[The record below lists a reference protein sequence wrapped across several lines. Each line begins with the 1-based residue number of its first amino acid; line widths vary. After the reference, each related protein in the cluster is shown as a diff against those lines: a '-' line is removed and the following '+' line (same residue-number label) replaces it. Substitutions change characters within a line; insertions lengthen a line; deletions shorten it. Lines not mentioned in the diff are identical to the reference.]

1 MFYRDR
7 LSDFHRMTVSIL
19 KMHFRKLSP
28 TIISYRDISNY
39 HNANFMNSLTETLFE
54 GEKSESFVKDPD
66 FFLTFVL
73 KFLISMLLARR
84 NIFVEIINDS

>member
-1 MFYRDR
+1 
-7 LSDFHRMTVSIL
+7 
-19 KMHFRKLSP
+19 MHFRKLSP

-54 GEKSESFVKDPD
+54 GEKRESFVKDPD